1 MAGPMRKM
9 MEYLSFAEP
18 QDEVYDDEYVEEYD
32 EPRNTAAGS
41 SAYRPAAEDSAV
53 VEREDRTERFERVVD
68 ERHAEVTP
76 ISPRLPLSQGD
87 ELRRIVT
94 VHPTTYNEARTIGEA
109 FRDGT
114 PVIMN
119 LTGMNESDAKCMVDF
134 AAGLVF
140 GLHGTIERVTNR
152 VFLLSPANVEVESD
166 AADHDQRAGR
176 FFNQS

>member
-18 QDEVYDDEYVEEYD
+18 QDEVYDDEYVEEYT
-32 EPRNTAAGS
+32 EPVHRTDGRASTSAG
-41 SAYRPAAEDSAV
+41 YRAETEGDV
-53 VEREDRTERFERVVD
+53 VDDPTERFERVVD

-76 ISPRLPLSQGD
+76 ISPRLAHQGD

-109 FRDGT
+109 FREGT

-119 LTGMNESDAKCMVDF
+119 LTGMNESDAKRMVDF
-134 AAGLVF
+134 SAGLVF
-140 GLHGTIERVTNR
+140 GLHGAIERVTNR
-152 VFLLSPANVEVESD
+152 VFLLSPASVEVESD
-166 AADHDQRAGR
+166 AVDHDQRAGR